1 MIYVVGDIHSEISK
15 LLLLVDFIC
24 KKDKSPTFVFIGDYI
39 DKGEDAK
46 KTLDYLL
53 YVKNNFPCIYLKGN
67 HEYAWQNAIDYEEY
81 LLKFGALNTIKSFK
95 CSGVLDTQILL
106 LEQYGEIFDSMVNYY
121 KIQNYFIC
129 HSGIAPDV
137 YQRPDLDNRNTKE
150 FLFNRYDFI
159 KETRLFEDYYTV
171 IFGHT
176 GFYSPYYDGYKI
188 GIDTAACYL
197 PSQPISAYC
206 VEKSYFI
213 NSDKEIFYL
222 KDISRSLCPNIL
234 RNEPWRKIC

>member
-1 MIYVVGDIHSEISK
+1 MNYIVGDIHSEISK
-15 LLLLVDFIC
+15 LLLLVKFIY
-24 KKDKSPTFVFIGDYI
+24 KKDKNPTFVFIGDYI

-53 YVKNNFPCIYLKGN
+53 FIKNNFHTIFLKGN
-67 HEYAWQNAIDYEEY
+67 HEYAWEHAIDYEEY
-81 LLKFGALNTIKSFK
+81 LLKFGALSTIKSLR
-95 CSGVLDTQILL
+95 CSGVLDTQKLL
-106 LEQYGEIFDSMVNYY
+106 LEQYAEIFNSMVNYY
-121 KIQNYFIC
+121 KIKNYFIC

-137 YQRPDLDNRNTKE
+137 YQRSNLENRNTKE

-176 GFYSPYYDGYKI
+176 GFYSPYYDGFKI

-197 PSQPISAYC
+197 PSQPISAFC
-206 VEKSYFI
+206 VEDSCFF
-213 NSDKEIFYL
+213 NSDNEIFYL
-222 KDISRSLCPNIL
+222 KDLSRSLCPNIL